1 MKLSFFFYKIKSV
14 ASTTIITRVIRNMA
28 LNGPRKTADVPTL
41 LTVGALL
48 TNPLKLA
55 EFERYL

>member
-1 MKLSFFFYKIKSV
+1 MV

-41 LTVGALL
+41 LTVGALF

-55 EFERYL
+55 AFERYV